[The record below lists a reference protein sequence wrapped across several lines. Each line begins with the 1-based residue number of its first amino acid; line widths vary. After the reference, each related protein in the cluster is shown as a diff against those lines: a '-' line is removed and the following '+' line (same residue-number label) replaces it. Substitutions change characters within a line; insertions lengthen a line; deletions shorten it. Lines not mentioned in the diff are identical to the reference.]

1 MILFRHILELGAGSG
16 LLGLAL
22 LKSSEKISS
31 YMFTDYS
38 SMILNL
44 LQQNVLLNFPE
55 DQLNVI
61 NIQRLLRPVTMHWF
75 SLDSHPD

>member
-1 MILFRHILELGAGSG
+1 MRDKALLPRRIIELGAGSG

-22 LKSSEKISS
+22 LKYSDEIVS

-44 LQQNVLLNFPE
+44 LRQNALLNFTE
-55 DQLNVI
+55 EQLDVMEI
-61 NIQRLLRPVTMHWF
+61 FFERMTREIH
-75 SLDSHPD
+75 SI